1 MKSYNDTVKRDAE
14 RAMKRL
20 PQYRENRDEQTALNY
35 ELAFVLAHAA
45 RATDVVAVAKWENQ
59 YISFQPYADAPAME
73 LRAFDCDRDLLDELV
88 KGYRIAYM
96 HPAIHADVWALIA
109 YNQEHNLPLPDGA
122 NLYLGYCKHNGMTR
136 SKLQKAVG
144 YEGMNVL
151 PLYDPKADKQKNT
164 NTPTR

>member
-20 PQYRENRDEQTALNY
+20 PQYRENRDEQTELNY

-45 RATDVVAVAKWENQ
+45 RATDVVAVAQWEDQ
-59 YISFQPYADAPAME
+59 YISFGPYANAPTKE
-73 LRAFDCDRDLLDELV
+73 LWAFNVERDLLDELV

-96 HPAIHADVWALIA
+96 HPAIHADAWAVIA

-122 NLYLGYCKHNGMTR
+122 NLYLGYCKHNGVTR

-151 PLYDPKADKQKNT
+151 SLYDPKADKQKSS
-164 NTPTR
+164 PGQER

>member
-20 PQYRENRDEQTALNY
+20 PQYREIRDEQTALNY
-35 ELAFVLAHAA
+35 ELAYVLAHAA
-45 RATDVVAVAKWENQ
+45 RATDVVAVAQCEDQ
-59 YISFQPYADAPAME
+59 YISFQPCTDASATE
-73 LRAFDCDRDLLDELV
+73 LWAFDIDRDLLDELV

-96 HPAIHADVWALIA
+96 HPAIHAEVWALIS

-122 NLYLGYCKHNGMTR
+122 NKYLGYCKHNGVTR

-164 NTPTR
+164 NAPNR

>member
-1 MKSYNDTVKRDAE
+1 MKSCNDTVKRDAE

-59 YISFQPYADAPAME
+59 YISFQPYADEPAKE

-96 HPAIHADVWALIA
+96 HPAIHADVWVLIA

-136 SKLQKAVG
+136 SKLQKAAG

-151 PLYDPKADKQKNT
+151 PLYDPKADKQKNA
-164 NTPTR
+164 NAPTR

>member
-1 MKSYNDTVKRDAE
+1 MKSYNDTIKRDAE

-35 ELAFVLAHAA
+35 ELAYVLAHAA
-45 RATDVVAVAKWENQ
+45 RATDVVAVAQCEDQ
-59 YISFQPYADAPAME
+59 YISFQPYADAPATE
-73 LRAFDCDRDLLDELV
+73 LWAFDIDRDLLDELV

-96 HPAIHADVWALIA
+96 HPAIHAEVWALIS

-122 NLYLGYCKHNGMTR
+122 NRYLGYCKHNGMTR

-164 NTPTR
+164 NAPNR

>member
-45 RATDVVAVAKWENQ
+45 RATDVVAVAQCEDQ
-59 YISFQPYADAPAME
+59 YISFQPYTDASATE
-73 LRAFDCDRDLLDELV
+73 LWAFDIDRDLLDELV

-96 HPAIHADVWALIA
+96 HPAIHAEVWALIS

-122 NLYLGYCKHNGMTR
+122 NKYLCYCKHNGVTR

-151 PLYDPKADKQKNT
+151 PLYDPKADKQKNA
-164 NTPTR
+164 NAPTR

>member
-45 RATDVVAVAKWENQ
+45 RATDVVAVAKWESQ
-59 YISFQPYADAPAME
+59 YISFQPYADEPAKE

-96 HPAIHADVWALIA
+96 HSAIHADVWALIA

-122 NLYLGYCKHNGMTR
+122 NLYLGNCKHNGVTR
-136 SKLQKAVG
+136 SKLQKTVG

-151 PLYDPKADKQKNT
+151 PLYDPKSDKQKNA